1 MEEGFLL
8 SNTVKIKS
16 QADRKRELNQG
27 HCKDVSLKPN
37 K

>member
-16 QADRKRELNQG
+16 QADREKERIKSGPLQG
-27 HCKDVSLKPN
+27 C
-37 K
+37 